1 MDSNQVS
8 RRKFFKGA
16 GLVGAFAT
24 GLMAPV
30 VIREVKETQI
40 VNASIP
46 TVDPEIV
53 SKIEKTPAS
62 TLSLMR
68 TYGEVKPPEPHC
80 PDSPYVMCIGPNQN
94 QFVPGT
100 EKHVDVKMVPGPD
113 GELYLNINGSWKRVL
128 TT

>member
-1 MDSNQVS
+1 MDSNQIS

-30 VIREVKETQI
+30 VIREVKE
-40 VNASIP
+40 VNAPKP
-46 TVDPEIV
+46 TVNPEVI
-53 SKIEKTPAS
+53 SEIEKTSAS
-62 TLSLMR
+62 TLVLAR

-100 EKHVDVKMVPGPD
+100 EKHVDVKMIPGPD
-113 GELYLNINGSWKRVL
+113 GELYLNINGVWKRVL

>member
-40 VNASIP
+40 ISGPKP
-46 TVDPEIV
+46 TVDPEVIA
-53 SKIEKTPAS
+53 KIEKTS
-62 TLSLMR
+62 GTTLSLMK

-80 PDSPYVMCIGPNQN
+80 PDSPYVLCVGPNQN

-100 EKHVDVKMVPGPD
+100 EKHVDVKMMPGPD
-113 GELYLNINGSWKRVL
+113 GELYININGSWKRVL